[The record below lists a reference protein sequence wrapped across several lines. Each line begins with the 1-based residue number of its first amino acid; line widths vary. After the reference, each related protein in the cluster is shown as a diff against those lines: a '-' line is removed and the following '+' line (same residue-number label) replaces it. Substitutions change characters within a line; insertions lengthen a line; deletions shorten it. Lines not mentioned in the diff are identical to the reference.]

1 MLVNFTIGTRL
12 QVLVVALSLFL
23 VGVGISGLL
32 GMSSMKERLR
42 SVYEDRT
49 VALED
54 LHEVTES
61 AYRSRGRIDAALMEG
76 ADESAIRDLA
86 KVDGYL
92 AAMRKAWDAYMSTGS
107 TDEEKALQVEVAR
120 AMDVYVDAARKVTAA
135 LQTQSRASAIAA
147 YHSSDYVRKMYE
159 FRDLRTKLVGL
170 QVRVADED
178 YKAAGIEFRHLQV
191 LAIGAI
197 VCGVLLNAGIAW
209 LIIRS
214 ITLPLRRAVG
224 VSDRIAQGDLSE
236 SIEAHG
242 RDEAAQLLKG
252 LARMQDALRTLV
264 KGIQTSSERLS
275 AAAAELAAAS
285 NQVSESSSSQSESA
299 ASMAASV
306 EEMTVSINHISER
319 ARETQ
324 EVSTETGR
332 LSREGAGVVRRSADE
347 MERIAE
353 TVNHSAQ
360 SVRKLGETSKQIAEI
375 VNVIRD
381 IADQTN
387 LLALNAAIEAARAGE
402 QGRGFAV
409 VADEVRKLSEK
420 TSGSTTEIV
429 AMVQAI
435 AEGTQDAVTS
445 MERGVVQ
452 VEEGVALARE
462 AGHSI
467 VGIEGGSEKLLA
479 AVSDISDALKE
490 QSQASNEIARHVERI
505 AQMTEENSLAIRQT
519 TSASQSLEELAR
531 SLQRDVSQF
540 RVAAA

>member
-12 QVLVVALSLFL
+12 QVLVAALSLFL
-23 VGVGISGLL
+23 VGVGISGLM
-32 GMSSMKERLR
+32 GMASMKERLR

-54 LHEVTES
+54 LHEFTEY
-61 AYRSRGRIDAALMEG
+61 AYRSRGRVDAALQEG
-76 ADESAIRDLA
+76 ADEQAIHDLA

-92 AAMRKAWDAYMSTGS
+92 AEMRKAWDAYMATGS
-107 TDEEKALQVEVAR
+107 TDEEKALQVEVGK
-120 AMDVYVDAARKVTAA
+120 AMDAYVDAARKVTSA
-135 LQTQSRASAIAA
+135 LQTQSRAAA
-147 YHSSDYVRKMYE
+147 MSVFNSSDYLRKMYE
-159 FRDLRTKLVGL
+159 FRDLRTRLVTL
-170 QVRVADED
+170 QVRVADEE
-178 YKAAGIEFRHLQV
+178 YKAAGVEFRHLQV

-197 VCGVLLNAGIAW
+197 VCGVLFSAGIAW

-214 ITLPLRRAVG
+214 ITRPLRRAVG

-264 KGIQTSSERLS
+264 KGIQTSSQRLS
-275 AAAAELAAAS
+275 AAASELATAS
-285 NQVSESSSSQSESA
+285 NQVSESSSAQSESA

-324 EVSTETGR
+324 DVSTETGR
-332 LSREGAGVVRRSADE
+332 LSRDGAGVVRRSADE
-347 MERIAE
+347 MEKIAG
-353 TVNHSAQ
+353 TVNRSAQ

-420 TSGSTTEIV
+420 TSGSTTEIA

-445 MERGVVQ
+445 MEEGVVQ

-462 AGHSI
+462 AGRSI
-467 VGIEGGSEKLLA
+467 VGIEGGSERLLA